1 MTALAITT
9 VSLRRMVRD
18 RTSMFFVVLLPVL
31 VILVIGVT
39 VGGRSGVRV
48 AVVDLDRSAVAS
60 GLVHDLDTS
69 RGITLV
75 HLPDIDAA
83 RTAVRRGQQDVAV
96 VVPAHYGARLL
107 AGLPATLTT
116 IDTSAAGN
124 RQAADT
130 AVGAVVGHHAAQF
143 QAAAFATAHSG
154 RDVGSALALARRL
167 QTGVPTVAV
176 RTDVVNGASDILPA
190 GFGYSAPTM
199 LVLFVFVNA
208 LAGGAAMIQTRG
220 LKLYDRIMAAPV
232 RPLDVVLGEGCAY
245 LLLALLQSALIV
257 GVGVGFFGV
266 SWGNPWAA
274 GALVA
279 VWALVGMGAG
289 MLSGTL
295 FRTPEQASAIGPA
308 LGIGLGMLG
317 GCMWPLAIVSPAMRT
332 IGHVAPQAWAVDAW
346 TIVISRG
353 GDVASIA
360 LELGVLAAFA
370 IVLVGLASFRFHRS
384 LTG

>member
-1 MTALAITT
+1 MNALAIAT

-48 AVVDLDRSAVAS
+48 AVVDLDRGPVAAE
-60 GLVHDLDTS
+60 LVHELDAAK
-69 RGITLV
+69 GVTLV
-75 HLPDIDAA
+75 HLPDVGAA
-83 RTAVRRGQQDVAV
+83 RTEVRRGEQDVAV
-96 VVPAHYGARLL
+96 VIPAHYGDLL
-107 AGLPATLTT
+107 MAGRSAGLTT

-130 AVGAVVGHHAAQF
+130 AVGAVVGHHATQY
-143 QAAAFATAHSG
+143 QAAAFAAVHSG
-154 RDVGSALALARRL
+154 RDVASTLAVARRI
-167 QTGVPTVAV
+167 QTGMPTITVS
-176 RTDVVNGASDILPA
+176 TDVVNGASDILPT

-232 RPLDVVLGEGCAY
+232 RALDVVLGEGCAY

-257 GVGVGFFGV
+257 GVGVGLFGV
-266 SWGNPWAA
+266 SWGNPLAA
-274 GALVA
+274 VALVA
-279 VWALVGMGAG
+279 LWALVGMGAG

-317 GCMWPLAIVSPAMRT
+317 GCMWPLAIVSPTMRT
-332 IGHVAPQAWAVDAW
+332 IGHLAPQAWAVDAW
-346 TIVISRG
+346 TTLISRG
-353 GDVASIA
+353 GNLSSIA
-360 LELGVLAAFA
+360 PQLGVLATFA
-370 IVLVGLASFRFHRS
+370 VVLVGVASFRFHRS
-384 LTG
+384 LTS